1 MIIFEIKLQNLN
13 SSRLNCLK
21 NINLLQQIKDKGE
34 FQMKKIMLVCSA
46 GMSTSLLVTKM
57 EQAAEKAGDE
67 VEIFALPMSDGIN
80 RLSTVDCVLLGP
92 QVRFNLGKIK
102 EEAAKVNPGLP
113 VDVIDMKDYG
123 TMNGEKVYNYAKKL
137 MDE

>member
-1 MIIFEIKLQNLN
+1 MK
-13 SSRLNCLK
+13 
-21 NINLLQQIKDKGE
+21 QIL
-34 FQMKKIMLVCSA
+34 LVCSA

-57 EQAAEKAGDE
+57 EGAAKDAGYDAK
-67 VEIFALPMSDGIN
+67 IFALPFSDAP
-80 RLSTVDCVLLGP
+80 RVLEDVDVILLGP

>member
-1 MIIFEIKLQNLN
+1 MK
-13 SSRLNCLK
+13 
-21 NINLLQQIKDKGE
+21 QIL
-34 FQMKKIMLVCSA
+34 LVCSA

-57 EQAAEKAGDE
+57 EKAAAAMGDE
-67 VEIFALPMSDGIN
+67 VEIFALPISEGEKRVGD
-80 RLSTVDCVLLGP
+80 VDCILLGP

-123 TMNGEKVYNYAKKL
+123 MMNGEAVYKKAKA
-137 MDE
+137 MMGE

>member
-1 MIIFEIKLQNLN
+1 MFGWNVDKFISNKNGT
-13 SSRLNCLK
+13 SSRKSRRC
-21 NINLLQQIKDKGE
+21 
-34 FQMKKIMLVCSA
+34 
-46 GMSTSLLVTKM
+46 
-57 EQAAEKAGDE
+57 
-67 VEIFALPMSDGIN
+67 
-80 RLSTVDCVLLGP
+80 P

-123 TMNGEKVYNYAKKL
+123 MMNGEKVYNYAKKL

>member
-1 MIIFEIKLQNLN
+1 
-13 SSRLNCLK
+13 
-21 NINLLQQIKDKGE
+21 
-34 FQMKKIMLVCSA
+34 MKKIMLVCSA

-57 EQAAEKAGDE
+57 EQAAEK

-123 TMNGEKVYNYAKKL
+123 MMNGEKVYNYAKKL

>member
-1 MIIFEIKLQNLN
+1 MTDT
-13 SSRLNCLK
+13 
-21 NINLLQQIKDKGE
+21 LLDSCCIAIDISK
-34 FQMKKIMLVCSA
+34 
-46 GMSTSLLVTKM
+46 
-57 EQAAEKAGDE
+57 EKAWK
-67 VEIFALPMSDGIN
+67 
-80 RLSTVDCVLLGP
+80 VLLGP

-123 TMNGEKVYNYAKKL
+123 MMNGEKVYNYAKKL